1 MIALALFLAAAPVV
15 DVDSHSV
22 AFDVVST
29 DPGLGTD
36 IEFLV
41 AGPDSDHD
49 YEAMFLTENSVAE
62 LCDAF
67 KRAGFPAGDPIDY
80 RKCRFWPVGDD
91 VAFEPDIWSFITDTR
106 DERKAPVLFTG
117 GTKGPDGVPEAHTN
131 MPQAVFALYD
141 CPQSIFQFD
150 DSLGQSVTYG
160 RFRPAVKIAKGEK
173 RTLKVTWKGRTL
185 HKKLVLRL
193 EPGAGVT
200 NAIATLR
207 RESGDDAELDVTTVF
222 SPDMTVAEA
231 QGCAAA
237 LQLLDSPSVKFNG
250 FADGQFFFRAFMPLE
265 RWRDRTERLTQ
276 PYEVSIAPDGKFS
289 LTVIKE
295 DWTTKTDSTDP
306 ILIVKENVDFA
317 SLATSQGAQPDTC
330 LIFAQK
336 STRLA
341 DVFAVRKLLPPSVSN
356 FYVYG
361 D

>member
-62 LCDAF
+62 LADAF
-67 KRAGFPAGDPIDY
+67 KRAGFPSGSPADY
-80 RKCRFWPVGDD
+80 RKCRFWPVGDE
-91 VAFEPDIWSFITDTR
+91 VVFEPDIWSFITDTR
-106 DERKAPVLFTG
+106 DERKAPAIFTG
-117 GTKGPDGVPEAHTN
+117 GTRGADGVPEAHTN

-141 CPQSIFQFD
+141 CPQSFFQFD

-160 RFRPAVKIAKGEK
+160 RFRPAVKIPKGEK
-173 RTLKVTWKGRTL
+173 RTLKVTWKGTTL
-185 HKKLVLRL
+185 HKKLELRL
-193 EPGAGVT
+193 EPGGVT

-207 RESGDDAELDVTTVF
+207 RESADGAELDVTPVF
-222 SPDMTVAEA
+222 SPEMTVEEA
-231 QGCAAA
+231 QNCAAT
-237 LQLLDSPSVKFNG
+237 LQMLDSPKVKLNG
-250 FADGQFFFRAFMPLE
+250 FAAGQFFYRAFMPLE
-265 RWRDRTERLTQ
+265 RWRDRAERLTQ
-276 PYEVSIAPDGKFS
+276 PYEVHIASDGKLS
-289 LTVIKE
+289 LTVIHE
-295 DWTTKTDSTDP
+295 DWTTQNDSTDP
-306 ILIVKENVDFA
+306 ILIIKENVDFA
-317 SLATSQGAQPDTC
+317 SLVNAQGTQPDTC

-336 STRLA
+336 GTRLA
-341 DVFAVRKLLPPSVSN
+341 DVFAVPKLLPQSVSN